1 MLTVHNNQ
9 QSSSQSFI
17 HTHTANIAAEV
28 MIQWSDN
35 MGCAQSSKILSSED
49 IDFIAKNT
57 ALTKA
62 QVEVRK

>member
-9 QSSSQSFI
+9 QSSSQSLI